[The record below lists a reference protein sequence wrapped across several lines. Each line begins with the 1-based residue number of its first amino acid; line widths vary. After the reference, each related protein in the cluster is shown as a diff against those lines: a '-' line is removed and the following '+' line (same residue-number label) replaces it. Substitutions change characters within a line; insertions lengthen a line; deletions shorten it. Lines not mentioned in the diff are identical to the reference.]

1 MSKPELEHL
10 GIKITR
16 ALDEK
21 VDAAVNRGDYA
32 TKSELVRAALR
43 QLFEKE
49 ETA

>member
-16 ALDEK
+16 ALDER

-32 TKSELVRAALR
+32 TKSELVRAALKA
-43 QLFEKE
+43 LLEAE
-49 ETA
+49 A